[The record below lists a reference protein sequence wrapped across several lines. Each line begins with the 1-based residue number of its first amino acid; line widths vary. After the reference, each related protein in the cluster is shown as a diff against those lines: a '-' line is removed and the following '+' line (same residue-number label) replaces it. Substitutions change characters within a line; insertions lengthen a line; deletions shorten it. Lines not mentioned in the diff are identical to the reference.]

1 MSSFLIKK
9 KQKRSFEDKISK
21 LAKKTQSNIYAAE
34 RSFDRFCLEFYDGR
48 KSVEIFA
55 ELNILKN
62 KEQPEAI
69 REVLQSWIDWQYNN
83 GSLTSSIQQYISKI
97 KRVFSHHGIR
107 IHLSDFDE
115 PLEFKPKIKE
125 ELHDLTIEEIQDIL
139 KYANPKKIGFYLALS
154 CTGARPGELLQV
166 RKKDVDTS
174 QKRIKIRIEAENVKT
189 RTGRSIWLSKEA
201 ASHLMTKLRNLNDN
215 DLVWATNVDFS
226 YAEKN
231 ESSQFSKICDK
242 AGHSEK
248 YKSNGFRKIT
258 LYSFR
263 SFFFGKASDVHRE
276 GYAHKMIGHGGYL
289 PQYDRMS
296 DEKKLE
302 WFLKLE
308 PELTID
314 DSARKQA
321 EIVQMKQSQSEFE
334 KEKMKF
340 DNIAKD
346 YEDFKEEMKSFIKE
360 IREKENS

>member
-1 MSSFLIKK
+1 MNSFLISKK
-9 KQKRSFEDKISK
+9 ESKTFMEKISK
-21 LAKKTQSNIYAAE
+21 LAKKTQNNIYAAE
-34 RSFDRFCLEFYDGR
+34 NSFNRFCSEFYEGR
-48 KSVEIFA
+48 KSDEIFA
-55 ELNILKN
+55 EINVLKET
-62 KEQPEAI
+62 EQTDAI
-69 REVLQSWIDWQYNN
+69 REVLQNWIDWQYNN
-83 GSLTSSIQQYISKI
+83 GSLTSSIQQYVSKI

-125 ELHDLTIEEIQDIL
+125 ELHELTIEEIQDIL

-166 RKKDVDTS
+166 RKKDVDIGK
-174 QKRIKIRIEAENVKT
+174 KRIKIRIEAENVKT
-189 RTGRSIWLSKEA
+189 RSGRSIWLTKEA
-201 ASHLMTKLRNLNDN
+201 GSYLMTKLKKLNDD
-215 DLVWATNVDFS
+215 DLVWATNDDFS

-231 ESSQFSKICDK
+231 ESTQFSKICDK
-242 AGHSEK
+242 AGYSEK

-263 SFFFGKASDVHRE
+263 SYFFGKASDVHRE

-308 PELTID
+308 PELIID
-314 DSARKQA
+314 STTRQNSKIHELENTNQKLTDALRKVDELWA
-321 EIVQMKQSQSEFE
+321 DKERMEINK
-334 KEKMKF
+334 
-340 DNIAKD
+340 
-346 YEDFKEEMKSFIKE
+346 KSG
-360 IREKENS
+360 

>member
-1 MSSFLIKK
+1 MITKK
-9 KQKRSFEDKISK
+9 ESKTFENKISK
-21 LAKKTQSNIYAAE
+21 LAKKTQSNIHAAAN
-34 RSFDRFCLEFYDGR
+34 SFDRFCSEFYEGR
-48 KSVEIFA
+48 KSNEIFA
-55 ELNILKN
+55 ELNILKED
-62 KEQPEAI
+62 EQSEAI
-69 REVLQSWIDWQYNN
+69 REVLQSWIDWQYTN
-83 GSLTSSIQQYISKI
+83 GSLTSSVQQYISKI
-97 KRVFSHHGIR
+97 KRVFLHNGIK

-115 PLEFKPKIKE
+115 PLEFKPRIKE
-125 ELHDLTIEEIQDIL
+125 ELHQLTIEEIQDIL

-166 RKKDVDTS
+166 RKKDVDTTK
-174 QKRIKIRIEAENVKT
+174 KRIKIRIEAENVKT

-201 ASHLMTKLRNLNDN
+201 GSYIMTKLRNLEDN
-215 DLVWATNVDFS
+215 DLVWATNEDFS

-231 ESSQFSKICDK
+231 ESTQFSKICDK

-289 PQYDRMS
+289 PQYDRIS

-308 PELTID
+308 PELMIN
-314 DSARKQA
+314 S
-321 EIVQMKQSQSEFE
+321 SERQ
-334 KEKMKF
+334 KLK
-340 DNIAKD
+340 
-346 YEDFKEEMKSFIKE
+346 IKE
-360 IREKENS
+360 LELDKLRLEQQLPKLVQEASDRIKQELQKEGYTYKD